1 MKKFYLIG
9 MVFLATILVGNSA
22 HSEIWKDY
30 DLSEQVT
37 ELTVVSVKSN
47 YVDAYLVR
55 LETTWVT
62 AMEILKGQGV
72 ITGYGVWVA
81 NTADSP
87 NVWLTVDY
95 PDMGSMQG
103 NEEQYDMLMKEM
115 SERFE
120 ADQEQNNEVARGYED
135 YRDIV
140 DYAILR
146 RVTYK

>member
-9 MVFLATILVGNSA
+9 MFFLATILVGNSA
-22 HSEIWKDY
+22 YSEIWKDY

-62 AMEILKGQGV
+62 AMEILKDQGV

>member
-9 MVFLATILVGNSA
+9 MFFLATILVGNSA

-62 AMEILKGQGV
+62 AMEILKDEGV

-103 NEEQYDMLMKEM
+103 NEARYDMLMKQM

-146 RVTYK
+146 QVTYK

>member
-9 MVFLATILVGNSA
+9 MFFLATILVGNSA

-55 LETTWVT
+55 LEATWVT
-62 AMEILKGQGV
+62 AMEILKDEGV

-103 NEEQYDMLMKEM
+103 NEARYDMLMKQM

-146 RVTYK
+146 QVTYK

>member
-1 MKKFYLIG
+1 MKKVYLIG
-9 MVFLATILVGNSA
+9 MFIIGTIFVGNSA

-37 ELTVVSVKSN
+37 ELTVLSVKSN

-62 AMEILKGQGV
+62 AMEILKDEGV
-72 ITGYGVWVA
+72 ITGYGIWVS

-103 NEEQYDMLMKEM
+103 NEARYDMLMKQM

-146 RVTYK
+146 QVTYK

>member
-1 MKKFYLIG
+1 MKKIYLIG
-9 MVFLATILVGNSA
+9 MFIIGTIFVGNSA

-37 ELTVVSVKSN
+37 ELTVLSVKSN

-62 AMEILKGQGV
+62 AMEILKDEGV
-72 ITGYGVWVA
+72 ITGYGIWVS

-103 NEEQYDMLMKEM
+103 NEARYDMLMKQM

-146 RVTYK
+146 QVTYK

>member
-1 MKKFYLIG
+1 MQKIISVSLL
-9 MVFLATILVGNSA
+9 FLVLTLNAKTA

-30 DLSEQVT
+30 SLSEQVT

-55 LETTWVT
+55 LEKTWVT
-62 AMEILKGQGV
+62 AMQILKDEGV
-72 ITGYGVWVA
+72 ISGYGVWVA

-87 NVWLTVDY
+87 NVWLAVDY
-95 PDMGSMQG
+95 PNMGAMQG
-103 NEEQYDMLMKEM
+103 NEARYDMLMREM

-120 ADQEQNNEVARGYED
+120 ADQEENNEVARGYED

-146 RVTYK
+146 QVTYK